1 MDSPNLTRAEA
12 GPAIVTTLR
21 AAGALLDDF
30 IDYHLA
36 VGFSRIY
43 LIFDDPADPDRARL
57 GGRPAVEAIPA
68 DDVWRARWCRSP
80 LFGDLRASIDQEV
93 MARQILNAS
102 VVTELAREAGH
113 DWLLQ
118 IDIDELFLPAA
129 GDARALFRALRDQ
142 PVDVIGF
149 ANMEAVPEHEAVDRP
164 FAEVSLFKVPVE
176 EMRRRVAPDAALADT
191 LRRSSRFGSGF
202 FNLYSNGKSAVRLA
216 ATGLQPFGV
225 HDFDRPQGGARR
237 QQARDAVI
245 LHHACCGLEAFKSKY
260 RLLGRFADRW
270 WNRYDIAAA
279 IGPFHLQARDV
290 VMGGDERAIGDFYRR
305 RVAMTDPAEVNFWE
319 GYGLLRRLNGPS
331 RLLSRTKS

>member
-1 MDSPNLTRAEA
+1 MDSPNLTRAEG

-30 IDYHLA
+30 IDYHLS
-36 VGFSRIY
+36 VGFSRLY
-43 LIFDDPADPDRARL
+43 LVFDDPADPDGNRL
-57 GGRPAVEAIPA
+57 KGRSAVDVISA
-68 DDVWRARWCRSP
+68 DDVWRARWHRSP
-80 LFGDLRASIDQEV
+80 LFGELAASVDQEV

-102 VVTELAREAGH
+102 VVADMAREAGH

-129 GDARALFRALRDQ
+129 GDARAFFHALRDQ
-142 PVDVIGF
+142 PVDVVSF
-149 ANMEAVPEHEAVDRP
+149 ANMEAVPEHEVVNRP
-164 FAEVSLFKVPVE
+164 FAEVSLFKIPVE

-216 ATGLQPFGV
+216 APGLQPFGV
-225 HDFDRPQGGARR
+225 HDFDRPHGGARR

-270 WNRYDIAAA
+270 WNRYDITAA

-290 VMGGDERAIGDFYRR
+290 VMGGDEQAIVDFYRE
-305 RVAMTDPAEVNFWE
+305 RVAMIDPAEVAFWE
-319 GYGLLRRLNGPS
+319 GYGLLRRLPGPS
-331 RLLSRTKS
+331 RLLARMKN